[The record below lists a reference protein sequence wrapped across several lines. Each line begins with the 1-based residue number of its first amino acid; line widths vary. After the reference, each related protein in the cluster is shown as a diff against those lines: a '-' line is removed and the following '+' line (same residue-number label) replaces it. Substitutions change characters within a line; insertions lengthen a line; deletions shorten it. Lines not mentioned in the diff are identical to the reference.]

1 MLTMKTQQAIEKF
14 VKPLNRDLVRTQ
26 RSLNSGGCGH
36 FAYEVG
42 KQLKRLGIPFKIW
55 VLETTDGNNYEK
67 KRTKLTALRNNQ
79 RPKGLYVLSFAHC
92 YIEVDGFCFDG
103 HQHGKAFTDYWF
115 GSREAIRTGEYSLQD
130 MHLAL
135 KYGTWN
141 ECFKVDTELPKLKK
155 TITKKIEA
163 WQSQYSKSL
172 A

>member
-1 MLTMKTQQAIEKF
+1 MKTQQAVAKF
-14 VKPLNRDLVRTQ
+14 VKPLNNTLSNKITA
-26 RSLNSGGCGH
+26 LNAGGCGH

-55 VLETTDGNNYEK
+55 VLETWNDDYEK

-79 RPKGLYVLSFAHC
+79 QPKELGSLSFAHC

-103 HQHGKAFTDYWF
+103 HQHGKDFVEYWF
-115 GSREAIRTGEYSLQD
+115 ASRGAIKTGEYSLQD
-130 MHLAL
+130 MYFAL

-141 ECFKVDTELPKLKK
+141 ECFKVDTELPKLKN

-163 WQSQYSKSL
+163 WQSQYSKNL
-172 A
+172 V